1 MSPNAST
8 RQPKRLEPSL
18 ALLRQVFE
26 FSTLTSARLRC
37 VLEDFDLTES
47 MAGILWTLDSSQ
59 PPVPMREL
67 ARRIGCDPSNVT
79 LIGDKRQRAG
89 LVERQPHPSDGR
101 ARVLALTDAGR
112 AFRKRL
118 KRLLNCLVATTPLS
132 TLTVSEQQQ
141 LSDLLN
147 KLGAD
152 D

>member
-1 MSPNAST
+1 M
-8 RQPKRLEPSL
+8 
-18 ALLRQVFE
+18 
-26 FSTLTSARLRC
+26 
-37 VLEDFDLTES
+37 EDFDLTES
-47 MAGILWTLDSSQ
+47 MAGVLWTLDSSQ

-118 KRLLNCLVATTPLS
+118 LDRLVATTPLS